1 MEKIIYLCCKQLSY
15 QLKKPIMKTIKTI
28 LAVRSIKGAKFVGI
42 KGYENT
48 QGEVSNQTVIVNV
61 TYENILKK
69 DLNKLKEFNLNSLEN
84 KFNIEDIKKG
94 YDELISSLEKR
105 LSDEKTKE
113 ELLANGDKTMIA
125 SQGQKDAYDNLGNGL
140 RINKETKELYLYG
153 LVVHKTIEKAIEY
166 KEVKSRL
173 NTIIKNTIKKTCK
186 LRNEKFRNFL
196 VGNMDELNVNGLNI
210 K

>member
-1 MEKIIYLCCKQLSY
+1 
-15 QLKKPIMKTIKTI
+15 MKTIKTI
-28 LAVRSIKGAKFVGI
+28 LAVRSIKGAKFVGL

-48 QGEVSNQTVIVNV
+48 QGEVSNQTVIVNIS
-61 TYENILKK
+61 YENVLKK
-69 DLNKLKEFNLNSLEN
+69 DLQKLKEFNLNSLEN

-94 YDELISSLEKR
+94 YNELISSLEKR
-105 LSDEKTKE
+105 LSDEKIKE

-153 LVVHKTIEKAIEY
+153 LVVHKTVEKQGEY

-186 LRNEKFRNFL
+186 LRNEKFRNFV
-196 VGNMDELNVNGLNI
+196 VGNVEELNINGLNI